1 MERGFCST
9 VGGRSLRNRWS
20 LALAL
25 GAGLALSFAVPAQA
39 ATDTLDQSQTS
50 TSGLESAG
58 QMAQTFTAGTT
69 GQLDRVSLAT
79 DTSLATFTVQVESV
93 SGTFPAGTTV
103 LGTSNFSGSYLCCR
117 RWHDYF
123 FSPAIQ
129 VTKGAH
135 YAIVV
140 KVVGRWHLTW
150 YTSDGVDS
158 YSSGSLY
165 LGCLNCS
172 WGTDPLYGGDY
183 AFKTWVIGGSAPP
196 PNQAPIVAPD
206 GPTVN
211 VDEGTAPTMT
221 GTFSDPDGDA
231 VSLTA
236 SAGKV
241 TQSGTSAGTWSW
253 TQPATDEPSSQ
264 SVTIKADDGRGL
276 TNTASFT
283 AATAGVA
290 PTVNIS
296 RATAGLSAAAVSS
309 SAPASSPE
317 GTAINLNGSASSP
330 SAEDTAAGFTYSWNV
345 TKDGAA
351 FGAAGSAAAFSFTP
365 NDEGTYVATLE
376 AKDDGG
382 MTGTSMVTFI
392 GANVAPSA
400 KITSVTWT
408 PQLVLTA
415 HQSISFAG
423 TFADPSALD
432 THTADWKF
440 GDGATGTGF
449 STAHSYS
456 AAGTYTVT
464 FTVTDDDNGAGQTTT
479 TVTVQ
484 TPQQALTS
492 IAGYIQNLKGLNAG
506 QKNSLLA
513 KLNAASDAVT
523 RGNTTAANNQL
534 NALLNECQADLTSGR
549 ISSSDMTI
557 IRSAVHAV
565 QAALGTYNRFLEW
578 WPLGA

>member
-1 MERGFCST
+1 M
-9 VGGRSLRNRWS
+9 GGRSLRNRWS

-50 TSGLESAG
+50 TSGLESVG
-58 QMAQTFTAGTT
+58 QMAQTFTAGIT

-79 DTSLATFTVQVESV
+79 DTSLATFTVQIESV

-103 LGTSNFSGSYLCCR
+103 LGTSNFSGSYLCCH
-117 RWHDYF
+117 RWHDYL

-129 VTKGAH
+129 VTKGGH

-140 KVVGRWHLTW
+140 KVVGRWHLSW
-150 YTSDGVDS
+150 YTSDGVDA
-158 YSSGSLY
+158 YSGGSLY

-206 GPTVN
+206 SPTVN
-211 VDEGTAPTMT
+211 VDEGTAPTLT
-221 GTFSDPDGDA
+221 GTFSDPDGDTVA
-231 VSLTA
+231 LTA

-283 AATAGVA
+283 ATTAGVA

-296 RATAGLSAAAVSS
+296 RATVGLSAAVSS
-309 SAPASSPE
+309 SVPASSPE

-330 SAEDTAAGFTYSWNV
+330 SAEDNTAGFTYSWNV
-345 TKDGAA
+345 TKDGAP
-351 FGAAGSAAAFSFTP
+351 FGIDGTASSFSFTP
-365 NDEGTYVATLE
+365 NDEGTYVATLK

-382 MTGTSMVTFI
+382 QTGSSSVPFI

-400 KITSVTWT
+400 RITGVYWT

-415 HQSISFAG
+415 HQSVTFAG
-423 TFADPSALD
+423 TFTDPGTLD
-432 THTADWKF
+432 THTASWNF
-440 GDGATGTGF
+440 GDGAGSGT
-449 STAHSYS
+449 SPADSVPPSATHSYG
-456 AAGTYTVT
+456 APGIYTVT
-464 FTVTDDDNGAGQTTT
+464 LTVTDDDNGAGQATT

-492 IAGYIQNLKGLNAG
+492 IGGYVQNLKGLNAG
-506 QKNSLLA
+506 QKNSLMA

-523 RGNTTAANNQL
+523 RGNTAAANNQL
-534 NALLNECQADLTSGR
+534 NAFLNELQADLNSGR
-549 ISSSDMTI
+549 ISAGDMTTL
-557 IRSAVHAV
+557 RNAVHAV

>member
-1 MERGFCST
+1 MERGT
-9 VGGRSLRNRWS
+9 RYRLIGGSLRSRWS
-20 LALAL
+20 LGLAL
-25 GAGLALSFAVPAQA
+25 GVGFAMSFALPAQA
-39 ATDTLDQSQTS
+39 ATETMDQFQLSN
-50 TSGLESAG
+50 SGVESVG
-58 QMAQTFTAGTT
+58 QMAQTFTAGIT

-103 LGTSNFSGSYLCCR
+103 LGTSNFSGSYLCCH
-117 RWHDYF
+117 RWHDYL

-129 VTKGAH
+129 VTKGGQ

-140 KVVGRWHLTW
+140 KVVGRWHLSW
-150 YTSDGVDS
+150 YTSDGVDA
-158 YSSGSLY
+158 YSGGSLY

-206 GPTVN
+206 SPTVN

-221 GTFSDPDGDA
+221 GTFSDPDGDT

-241 TQSGTSAGTWSW
+241 AQSGTNAGTWSW

-296 RATAGLSAAAVSS
+296 RATVGLSAAVSS

-330 SAEDTAAGFTYSWNV
+330 SAEDNTAGFTYSWNV

-351 FGAAGSAAAFSFTP
+351 FGTAGSAAAFSFTP
-365 NDEGTYVATLE
+365 NDEGTYVATLQV
-376 AKDDGG
+376 KDDGG
-382 MTGTSMVTFI
+382 MTGTSSVTFI
-392 GANVAPSA
+392 AANVAPSA

-415 HQSISFAG
+415 HQSVSFAG
-423 TFADPSALD
+423 TFTDPSALD

-449 STAHSYS
+449 SAPHSY
-456 AAGTYTVT
+456 
-464 FTVTDDDNGAGQTTT
+464 
-479 TVTVQ
+479 
-484 TPQQALTS
+484 
-492 IAGYIQNLKGLNAG
+492 
-506 QKNSLLA
+506 
-513 KLNAASDAVT
+513 
-523 RGNTTAANNQL
+523 TAA
-534 NALLNECQADLTSGR
+534 
-549 ISSSDMTI
+549 
-557 IRSAVHAV
+557 
-565 QAALGTYNRFLEW
+565 
-578 WPLGA
+578 

>member
-1 MERGFCST
+1 M
-9 VGGRSLRNRWS
+9 GGRSLRNRWS

-50 TSGLESAG
+50 TSGLESVG
-58 QMAQTFTAGTT
+58 QMAQTFTAGIT

-103 LGTSNFSGSYLCCR
+103 LGTSNFSGSYLCCH
-117 RWHDYF
+117 RWHDYL

-129 VTKGAH
+129 VTKGGQ

-150 YTSDGVDS
+150 YTSDGVDA
-158 YSSGSLY
+158 YSGGSLY

-206 GPTVN
+206 SPTVN

-221 GTFSDPDGDA
+221 GTFSDPDGDT

-241 TQSGTSAGTWSW
+241 AQSGTNAGTWSW

-296 RATAGLSAAAVSS
+296 RATVGLSAAVSS

-330 SAEDTAAGFTYSWNV
+330 STEDNTAGFTYSWNV

-351 FGAAGSAAAFSFTP
+351 YGTGSAAAISFTP
-365 NDEGTYVATLE
+365 NDEGTYIATLQ

-382 MTGTSMVTFI
+382 MTGTSSVTFI

-400 KITSVTWT
+400 KITGVSWT

-415 HQSISFAG
+415 HQSVSFAG
-423 TFADPSALD
+423 TFTDPGTLD
-432 THTADWKF
+432 THTEDWKF
-440 GDGATGTGF
+440 GDGATGTGP
-449 STAHSYS
+449 SAVHAYS

-464 FTVTDDDNGAGQTTT
+464 FTVTDDDNGAGQATT

-484 TPQQALTS
+484 TPQQAVTS
-492 IAGYIQNLKGLNAG
+492 IAGYIQSLKGLNAG

-513 KLNAASDAVT
+513 KLNAASDSVT
-523 RGNTTAANNQL
+523 RGDTTAANNQL
-534 NALLNECQADLTSGR
+534 NALLNECQADVNAGR
-549 ISSSDMTI
+549 ITSNDMTT
-557 IRSAVHAV
+557 IRNAVHAV